1 MLTETKYEGYF
12 VDELGNVY
20 SNKYGDIRKLKPN
33 TTRGGYYK
41 VVLRE
46 KGKAITIDVHRLIT
60 ETLIDNPNNLRV
72 VNHIDGNKLNNHISN
87 LEWCNQSDN
96 HRHSYELGLA
106 PVGDNHKS
114 TRISDDELIT
124 MIYEALHTTKSMA
137 QISREHSCRDDY
149 LGRVIQGRTRKSIW
163 THPNIKGATTNNVR

>member
-20 SNKYGDIRKLKPN
+20 SNKYGYIRKLKPN
-33 TTRGGYYK
+33 KTRGGYYK
-41 VVLRE
+41 VILRYQC
-46 KGKAITIDVHRLIT
+46 KPVTIDVHRLIA

-114 TRISDDELIT
+114 TKISDDEFIRNFVLLSSFINMSNMYRKISEKLI
-124 MIYEALHTTKSMA
+124 
-137 QISREHSCRDDY
+137 DDY
-149 LGRVIQGRTRKSIW
+149 FSKL
-163 THPNIKGATTNNVR
+163 